1 MMIHHVNYSNL
12 FDKEQYYQDSS
23 SRPSQI
29 NNMLRRLADDTDVD
43 VRGFVFL
50 YLTPEERSKF
60 ISSTIQAMAESAE
73 NGLAPIS
80 EENDLDNGGSIT
92 QETHDSTPIMT
103 NVNNEEKHDTEKSK
117 ESRDMENGRENDDP
131 LDAIMGEI
139 PIAFIRSNVIEVD
152 NNSRSSSSLMVSSP
166 PP

>member
-1 MMIHHVNYSNL
+1 MLLIIL
-12 FDKEQYYQDSS
+12 IFFDKEQYYQDSS
-23 SRPSQI
+23 GRPSQI
-29 NNMLRRLADDTDVD
+29 NNMLRRLAEDTDVD
-43 VRGFVFL
+43 VRGFVFP
-50 YLTPEERSKF
+50 YLSPEERSKF

-80 EENDLDNGGSIT
+80 EESDLGNGRSIT

-103 NVNNEEKHDTEKSK
+103 NVNNNEEKHDTEKSK
-117 ESRDMENGRENDDP
+117 ESRDLENGRESDDP

-139 PIAFIRSNVIEVD
+139 PIAFIRPNVIEVD
-152 NNSRSSSSLMVSSP
+152 NNNRSSAGLIVSSP

>member
-1 MMIHHVNYSNL
+1 MIYVVNYSNL

-29 NNMLRRLADDTDVD
+29 NNMLRRLAEDTDVD
-43 VRGFVFL
+43 VRGFVFP

-73 NGLAPIS
+73 NGLVPIS
-80 EENDLDNGGSIT
+80 EETDLDNGRSIT

-117 ESRDMENGRENDDP
+117 ESRDMENGRESDDP

-139 PIAFIRSNVIEVD
+139 PIAFIRPNVIEVD
-152 NNSRSSSSLMVSSP
+152 NNNMSSSSLIVSSP

>member
-1 MMIHHVNYSNL
+1 
-12 FDKEQYYQDSS
+12 
-23 SRPSQI
+23 
-29 NNMLRRLADDTDVD
+29 MLRRLAEDTDVD
-43 VRGFVFL
+43 VRGFVFP
-50 YLTPEERSKF
+50 YLSPEERSKF

-80 EENDLDNGGSIT
+80 EEADLDNGRSIT

-103 NVNNEEKHDTEKSK
+103 SVNNEEKNDTEKNK
-117 ESRDMENGRENDDP
+117 ELRDMENGRDNDP

-139 PIAFIRSNVIEVD
+139 PIAFIRPNNVIEVD
-152 NNSRSSSSLMVSSP
+152 NSNRSSSGLIVSSP